1 VRALG
6 RHGSVLERG
15 ITFMHIPVPTARTKG
30 SSTVTHAIIMLEK
43 AFISQSCAV

>member
-1 VRALG
+1 MRALG

-30 SSTVTHAIIMLEK
+30 SSTVTHAIMLEK